1 MLRVHG
7 QQQRRSRISP
17 ATPPPCYR
25 YLKIEKFDATQISD
39 ESVKHKET
47 KFNEMTSE
55 FKQVEDKGSKFISDA
70 KQVRGGHDQFRV
82 HVMWQGSTQRFRC
95 LVHAH

>member
-1 MLRVHG
+1 MHKIVCTGKYMYKRTIVV
-7 QQQRRSRISP
+7 RIILH
-17 ATPPPCYR
+17 PPPCYR

-70 KQVRGGHDQFRV
+70 KQVRNGHDQFRV
-82 HVMWQGSTQRFRC
+82 HVAG
-95 LVHAH
+95 

>member
-1 MLRVHG
+1 MYSTSIHTNT
-7 QQQRRSRISP
+7 SH
-17 ATPPPCYR
+17 R